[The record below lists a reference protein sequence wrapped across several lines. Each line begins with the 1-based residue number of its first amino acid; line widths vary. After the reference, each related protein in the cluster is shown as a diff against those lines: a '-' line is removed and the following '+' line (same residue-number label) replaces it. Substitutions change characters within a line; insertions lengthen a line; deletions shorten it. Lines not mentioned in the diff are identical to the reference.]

1 MTGPNLPE
9 ASAGLTESSA
19 VVRVGQVATV
29 ASADVITVRISGSN
43 VLVPASYLFPSY
55 EPLLGDIVMIVKQDA
70 QWFVMGTMSGPIN
83 SLLMNPTFEE
93 GALGVSP
100 PDWTLNVLTT
110 GAGTPTFTTEE
121 NVLSSLSG
129 RNSALFEC
137 LNGGAGAGN
146 STADVYSSGIPA
158 DEAQLWTGAYYL
170 MASFMTGASNLAILE
185 LYIQFLDASGTLITE
200 TLINSLFL
208 TKGYIGA
215 PFYRRLSLTLIPSGA
230 VASPPNTSFAR
241 IRLNGDFTLQ
251 GFEFANFYIDYMIL
265 RRVG

>member
-9 ASAGLTESSA
+9 ATVGLTESSA
-19 VVRVGQVATV
+19 VVRVGQVAIV
-29 ASADVITVRISGSN
+29 ESADVITVKISGSN
-43 VLVPASYLFPSY
+43 ILVPASYLFPAY
-55 EPLLGDIVMIVKQDA
+55 EPLLGDYVMIVKQDA

-83 SLLMNPTFEE
+83 SLLPNPTFED
-93 GALGVSP
+93 GATGVIP

-121 NVLSSLSG
+121 NVVSSLSG

-146 STADVYSSGIPA
+146 STADVYSTAVAAA
-158 DEAQLWTGAYYL
+158 DGQQWTAAYYL

-185 LYIQFLDASGTLITE
+185 TYIQFLDAAGVLITE
-200 TLINSLFL
+200 TLVNSLFL
-208 TKGYIGA
+208 TKGYVGA

-230 VASPPNTSFAR
+230 VASTPGTAFVR
-241 IRLNGDFTLQ
+241 LRLNGDFTLQ

-265 RRVG
+265 RQVG